1 MARRQRG
8 GAAIH
13 TFLLKILRFGIYFLI
28 TYVYIQS
35 RRFIREA
42 YMRLRA
48 AGERTAA
55 GGMSA
60 MAGGVSLMV
69 GGVSLMAGG
78 MNASTRASGS
88 WEPIAC
94 AFA

>member
-35 RRFIREA
+35 RRFIWEA

-48 AGERTAA
+48 AGERTA
-55 GGMSA
+55 GGMA
-60 MAGGVSLMV
+60 GDGGVTACGTE
-69 GGVSLMAGG
+69 GGEPVRTESVSV
-78 MNASTRASGS
+78 RSGS
-88 WEPIAC
+88 FGGGAR
-94 AFA
+94 